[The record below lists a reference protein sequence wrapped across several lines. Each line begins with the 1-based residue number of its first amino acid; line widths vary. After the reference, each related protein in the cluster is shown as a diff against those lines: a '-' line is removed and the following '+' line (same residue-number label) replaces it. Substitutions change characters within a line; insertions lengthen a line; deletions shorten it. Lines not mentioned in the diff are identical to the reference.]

1 MHIFWKANEAYVA
14 MVTNAAWVREIT
26 FSEGEGTEQGNEK
39 VVILLLMS
47 KNAFLNISFR
57 EKKMVVVMQFVGEL
71 YPLLSNH

>member
-26 FSEGEGTEQGNEK
+26 FSGGEGTEQGNEK
-39 VVILLLMS
+39 VVILLLMR

-57 EKKMVVVMQFVGEL
+57 EKNDGSHAVCRRVVPFVI
-71 YPLLSNH
+71 